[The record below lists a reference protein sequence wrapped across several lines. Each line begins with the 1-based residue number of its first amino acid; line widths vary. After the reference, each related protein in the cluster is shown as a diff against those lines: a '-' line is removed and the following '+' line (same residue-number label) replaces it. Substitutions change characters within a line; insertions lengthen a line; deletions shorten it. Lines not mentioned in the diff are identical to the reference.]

1 MIWQCSDREGEQRG
15 GFCSR
20 SFSFNLF
27 RAKGSTKGFYMHNER
42 MYVHNKRDTS
52 PFKSLDSTDTKNTR
66 ERKKTAT
73 TTLDKNATTVPVVVV
88 VFT

>member
-1 MIWQCSDREGEQRG
+1 
-15 GFCSR
+15 
-20 SFSFNLF
+20 
-27 RAKGSTKGFYMHNER
+27 MHNER